1 MFACL
6 FLFRLNLNRQGHI
19 GIVCH
24 QAQPRRSIMS
34 KRSVF
39 TTISPLPAGIA
50 REVVLDFLHN
60 HLEMIDLNPLV
71 KERHP
76 IKPPADAPAD
86 EMNCIWYSL
95 TDRITYL
102 PGGLASG
109 DISYTCAFHDLPDG
123 IQTHCRAPLNV
134 DIRDKWTL
142 CGTLPGEPSEP
153 VELGIGAPATGLYI
167 REDVDLRC
175 NLLMTGFVKK
185 NLKKS
190 HATLVDHLVEKAR
203 LVASG
208 DKDSVYT
215 GRSPSSAAEE
225 KPVLF
230 SPSQSSQ
237 KQAQRYS
244 GQATRR
250 SPPPQLGSPFV
261 PGYQPGR
268 PPSMRY
274 PSPFAGEQQCRN
286 APAAVTA
293 HHRSHSQSTTL
304 PPSQFDQQHRPPA
317 AWPPSAAHALPP
329 ARPPRPEHHH
339 YSLPPPAHHN
349 NNHDNALYPQPLR
362 VRNLSVGSA
371 HVTQPLPGTT
381 TMMTTSNSSGRS
393 ASYRSSDSSGG
404 STATAATSRP
414 SVSEP
419 RTSGSDDHDHPEYP
433 SLNPY
438 SDAGG
443 GGSNSSPDEP
453 LPPRTPLFF
462 AELAGSEGLR
472 KGKKGEEQVR
482 GHPSVLRPGGRAG
495 MGARLDSPFIAE
507 LE

>member
-1 MFACL
+1 
-6 FLFRLNLNRQGHI
+6 
-19 GIVCH
+19 
-24 QAQPRRSIMS
+24 MS

-39 TTISPLPAGIA
+39 TTISPLPAGIP
-50 REVVLDFLHN
+50 RHVVLEFLHN

-203 LVASG
+203 LVMSG
-208 DKDSVYT
+208 DRDSVYT

-244 GQATRR
+244 GQATTAGTRR

-274 PSPFAGEQQCRN
+274 PSPHTGEQRPI
-286 APAAVTA
+286 APAVAPAVA
-293 HHRSHSQSTTL
+293 HQRSHSQHAN
-304 PPSQFDQQHRPPA
+304 PPSQFDQHRPA

-329 ARPPRPEHHH
+329 TRPQHPEH
-339 YSLPPPAHHN
+339 YSLPPPAH
-349 NNHDNALYPQPLR
+349 HDNALYPQPLR

-381 TMMTTSNSSGRS
+381 MTTSNGGGGRS
-393 ASYRSSDSSGG
+393 ASYRSSDSSAG
-404 STATAATSRP
+404 STLTAATSRP

-419 RTSGSDDHDHPEYP
+419 RTSSSGDDHPEYP

-443 GGSNSSPDEP
+443 DCGSPSLDEP
-453 LPPRTPLFF
+453 LPPRKPLLF

-472 KGKKGEEQVR
+472 KGKGEEQARR
-482 GHPSVLRPGGRAG
+482 GAHHPSVLRPGGRAG

>member
-1 MFACL
+1 
-6 FLFRLNLNRQGHI
+6 
-19 GIVCH
+19 
-24 QAQPRRSIMS
+24 MS

-39 TTISPLPAGIA
+39 TSITPLPAGIA
-50 REVVLDFLHN
+50 REVVLNFLHN

-142 CGTLPGEPSEP
+142 CGTLPGEPAEP

-190 HATLVDHLVEKAR
+190 HATLVDTLVEKAT
-203 LVASG
+203 LAMSG
-208 DKDSVYT
+208 DKDSLYT

-244 GQATRR
+244 GT
-250 SPPPQLGSPFV
+250 
-261 PGYQPGR
+261 
-268 PPSMRY
+268 
-274 PSPFAGEQQCRN
+274 
-286 APAAVTA
+286 
-293 HHRSHSQSTTL
+293 
-304 PPSQFDQQHRPPA
+304 
-317 AWPPSAAHALPP
+317 
-329 ARPPRPEHHH
+329 
-339 YSLPPPAHHN
+339 
-349 NNHDNALYPQPLR
+349 
-362 VRNLSVGSA
+362 
-371 HVTQPLPGTT
+371 TT
-381 TMMTTSNSSGRS
+381 TMTPSNSSSGGGRS
-393 ASYRSSDSSGG
+393 ASYRSSDSSSG

-419 RTSGSDDHDHPEYP
+419 RTSSSGDDHPEYP

-438 SDAGG
+438 SGAGG
-443 GGSNSSPDEP
+443 GGSSSSPDEP

-462 AELAGSEGLR
+462 AELVGSEGLR
-472 KGKKGEEQVR
+472 KAKGEEEQAR
-482 GHPSVLRPGGRAG
+482 GGGGGGAHYHPSVLRPGGRAG

>member
-1 MFACL
+1 
-6 FLFRLNLNRQGHI
+6 
-19 GIVCH
+19 
-24 QAQPRRSIMS
+24 MS

-39 TTISPLPAGIA
+39 TTISPLPAGVT
-50 REVVLDFLHN
+50 REVVVGFLHN

-76 IKPPADAPAD
+76 IKPPPDAPVD
-86 EMNCIWYSL
+86 ELKCIWYSL

-109 DISYTCAFHDLPDG
+109 DISYTCAFHDLPNG

-134 DIRDKWTL
+134 DIKEKWTL
-142 CGTLPGEPSEP
+142 CGTLPGEPAEP

-203 LVASG
+203 LATLSG
-208 DKDSVYT
+208 DTDSVRT
-215 GRSPSSAAEE
+215 GQSPSSAAEE

-230 SPSQSSQ
+230 PSSHSSQ
-237 KQAQRYS
+237 NQPPRHS
-244 GQATRR
+244 GRESTCETRR

-274 PSPFAGEQQCRN
+274 PSPNTCEQRHD
-286 APAAVTA
+286 APPIT
-293 HHRSHSQSTTL
+293 HYRSHSQSTYPTSR
-304 PPSQFDQQHRPPA
+304 PDQHHPA
-317 AWPPSAAHALPP
+317 AAWQHPAAHALPP
-329 ARPPRPEHHH
+329 TRPPPQQPHR
-339 YSLPPPAHHN
+339 YSQPPPAY
-349 NNHDNALYPQPLR
+349 HDSALYPQPLR
-362 VRNLSVGSA
+362 VRNMSVGSSSA
-371 HVTQPLPGTT
+371 SVTQPMPGAAMTATT
-381 TMMTTSNSSGRS
+381 TNASSGS
-393 ASYRSSDSSGG
+393 FRSSGSFTSS
-404 STATAATSRP
+404 SPTAATSR
-414 SVSEP
+414 SSN
-419 RTSGSDDHDHPEYP
+419 DHPEYP

-438 SDAGG
+438 EGG
-443 GGSNSSPDEP
+443 GILSPTDEP
-453 LPPRTPLFF
+453 LPPRAPLVF

-472 KGKKGEEQVR
+472 KAKAKNVQEEGDEGQQFRQGDVYR
-482 GHPSVLRPGGRAG
+482 HHPSVLRPGGRSG
-495 MGARLDSPFIAE
+495 MGARLDSPFTAE

>member
-1 MFACL
+1 
-6 FLFRLNLNRQGHI
+6 
-19 GIVCH
+19 
-24 QAQPRRSIMS
+24 MS

-109 DISYTCAFHDLPDG
+109 DISYTCAFHDIPEG

-142 CGTLPGEPSEP
+142 CGTLPGEPAEP

-230 SPSQSSQ
+230 SPSQPSQ
-237 KQAQRYS
+237 KQAPRHS
-244 GQATRR
+244 GQATTAGTRR
-250 SPPPQLGSPFV
+250 SPPPQLGSPFI

-268 PPSMRY
+268 PPSLRY
-274 PSPFAGEQQCRN
+274 PSPRAGEQCRN
-286 APAAVTA
+286 APAVT
-293 HHRSHSQSTTL
+293 HQRSHSQSTN
-304 PPSQFDQQHRPPA
+304 PPSQFDQHRPA
-317 AWPPSAAHALPP
+317 AWPTSAAHGLPP
-329 ARPPRPEHHH
+329 TRPQRPEH
-339 YSLPPPAHHN
+339 YSLPPPAH
-349 NNHDNALYPQPLR
+349 HDNALYPQPLR

-371 HVTQPLPGTT
+371 HVTQPIPGTT
-381 TMMTTSNSSGRS
+381 MTTSNSSGGRS
-393 ASYRSSDSSGG
+393 ASYRSSDSSSG

-419 RTSGSDDHDHPEYP
+419 RTSSSGDDHPEYP

-438 SDAGG
+438 SGG

-472 KGKKGEEQVR
+472 KGKGEEQAR
-482 GHPSVLRPGGRAG
+482 GGAHHPSVLRPGGRAG

>member
-1 MFACL
+1 
-6 FLFRLNLNRQGHI
+6 
-19 GIVCH
+19 
-24 QAQPRRSIMS
+24 MS

-203 LVASG
+203 LVASAG

-274 PSPFAGEQQCRN
+274 PSPHAGEQQCRN
-286 APAAVTA
+286 APAAVTT

-304 PPSQFDQQHRPPA
+304 PPSNFDQQHRPPA

-349 NNHDNALYPQPLR
+349 NHHDNALYPQPLR

-381 TMMTTSNSSGRS
+381 MTTSNSSSGGGHRS
-393 ASYRSSDSSGG
+393 ASYRSSDSFSSGG

-443 GGSNSSPDEP
+443 SNSSPDEP

-472 KGKKGEEQVR
+472 KGKGGEEQVR

>member
-1 MFACL
+1 
-6 FLFRLNLNRQGHI
+6 
-19 GIVCH
+19 
-24 QAQPRRSIMS
+24 MS

-39 TTISPLPAGIA
+39 TTISPLPAGIP
-50 REVVLDFLHN
+50 REVVLDVLHN

-76 IKPPADAPAD
+76 IKPPADAPDD
-86 EMNCIWYSL
+86 ELKCIWYSL

-142 CGTLPGEPSEP
+142 CGTLPGEPAEP

-203 LVASG
+203 LATSG
-208 DKDSVYT
+208 EKDSIYT
-215 GRSPSSAAEE
+215 GQSPSSAAEE

-237 KQAQRYS
+237 KQAPRHGGHQTTS
-244 GQATRR
+244 GTRR

-274 PSPFAGEQQCRN
+274 PTPNAVEQRCN
-286 APAAVTA
+286 APAIT
-293 HHRSHSQSTTL
+293 HHRSYSQSAN
-304 PPSQFDQQHRPPA
+304 PPSRLEQHHPA
-317 AWPPSAAHALPP
+317 AWPTSAAHALPP
-329 ARPPRPEHHH
+329 TRPQPAER
-339 YSLPPPAHHN
+339 YSLPPPAH
-349 NNHDNALYPQPLR
+349 HDNALYPQPLR
-362 VRNLSVGSA
+362 VRNLSVSSA
-371 HVTQPLPGTT
+371 HVTQPIPGTT
-381 TMMTTSNSSGRS
+381 NTSTSSAGGRS
-393 ASYRSSDSSGG
+393 ASYRSSGSSAA
-404 STATAATSRP
+404 STLTAATSRP

-419 RTSGSDDHDHPEYP
+419 RTSGSGDDHPEYP

-443 GGSNSSPDEP
+443 CSSPDEP

-472 KGKKGEEQVR
+472 KGKGDELAHGGAYHHQPNH
-482 GHPSVLRPGGRAG
+482 HPSVLRPGGRAG

-507 LE
+507 ME

>member
-1 MFACL
+1 
-6 FLFRLNLNRQGHI
+6 
-19 GIVCH
+19 
-24 QAQPRRSIMS
+24 MS

-39 TTISPLPAGIA
+39 TTISPLPAGIP
-50 REVVLDFLHN
+50 REVVLDVLHN
-60 HLEMIDLNPLV
+60 HVEMIDLNPLV

-76 IKPPADAPAD
+76 IKPPPDAPDD
-86 EMNCIWYSL
+86 ELKCIWYSL

-142 CGTLPGEPSEP
+142 CGTLPGEPAEP

-203 LVASG
+203 LAMSG

-215 GRSPSSAAEE
+215 GQSPSSAAEE

-230 SPSQSSQ
+230 PSSQSSQ
-237 KQAQRYS
+237 KQTPRRGGQETTS
-244 GQATRR
+244 GTRR

-268 PPSMRY
+268 PPSVRY
-274 PSPFAGEQQCRN
+274 PTPNASEQCRN
-286 APAAVTA
+286 APPMT
-293 HHRSHSQSTTL
+293 HQRSHSQSIN
-304 PPSQFDQQHRPPA
+304 PPSRLEQHRPA
-317 AWPPSAAHALPP
+317 AWPASAAHALPP
-329 ARPPRPEHHH
+329 TRPQRPEH
-339 YSLPPPAHHN
+339 YSLPPPPHHD
-349 NNHDNALYPQPLR
+349 HALYPQPLR

-371 HVTQPLPGTT
+371 QVTQPIPGATT
-381 TMMTTSNSSGRS
+381 TNTSSSIISGGGRS
-393 ASYRSSDSSGG
+393 ASYRSSDSSAA
-404 STATAATSRP
+404 STLTAATSRP

-419 RTSGSDDHDHPEYP
+419 RTSSSGDDHPEYP

-438 SDAGG
+438 SDAAGG
-443 GGSNSSPDEP
+443 SSPDEP
-453 LPPRTPLFF
+453 RPPRTPLFF
-462 AELAGSEGLR
+462 AELAGSEGLG
-472 KGKKGEEQVR
+472 KGKGEERAR
-482 GHPSVLRPGGRAG
+482 GGGGNGVYHHPGHHPSVLRPGGRAG

-507 LE
+507 ME

>member
-1 MFACL
+1 
-6 FLFRLNLNRQGHI
+6 
-19 GIVCH
+19 
-24 QAQPRRSIMS
+24 MS

-39 TTISPLPAGIA
+39 TSITPLPAGIA
-50 REVVLDFLHN
+50 REVVLNFLHN

-142 CGTLPGEPSEP
+142 CGTLPGEPAEP

-190 HATLVDHLVEKAR
+190 HATLVDTLVEKAT
-203 LVASG
+203 LAMSG
-208 DKDSVYT
+208 DKDSLYT

-244 GQATRR
+244 GQATTAGTRR
-250 SPPPQLGSPFV
+250 SPPPQLGSPF
-261 PGYQPGR
+261 
-268 PPSMRY
+268 
-274 PSPFAGEQQCRN
+274 
-286 APAAVTA
+286 
-293 HHRSHSQSTTL
+293 
-304 PPSQFDQQHRPPA
+304 
-317 AWPPSAAHALPP
+317 
-329 ARPPRPEHHH
+329 
-339 YSLPPPAHHN
+339 
-349 NNHDNALYPQPLR
+349 PLR

-381 TMMTTSNSSGRS
+381 TTMTPSNSSSGGGRS
-393 ASYRSSDSSGG
+393 ASYRSSDSSSG

-419 RTSGSDDHDHPEYP
+419 RTSSSGDDHPEYP

-438 SDAGG
+438 SGAGG
-443 GGSNSSPDEP
+443 GGSSSSPDEP

-462 AELAGSEGLR
+462 AELVGSEGLR
-472 KGKKGEEQVR
+472 KAKGEEEQAR
-482 GHPSVLRPGGRAG
+482 GGGGGGAHYHPSVLRPGGRAG

>member
-1 MFACL
+1 
-6 FLFRLNLNRQGHI
+6 
-19 GIVCH
+19 
-24 QAQPRRSIMS
+24 MS

-39 TTISPLPAGIA
+39 TTISPLPAGIP
-50 REVVLDFLHN
+50 RDVVLDFLHN

-142 CGTLPGEPSEP
+142 CGTLPGEPAEP

-203 LVASG
+203 LVMARGEKAS
-208 DKDSVYT
+208 VHT
-215 GRSPSSAAEE
+215 AQSPLSAAEE

-230 SPSQSSQ
+230 PPTPQSSSSQ
-237 KQAQRYS
+237 KQAPRHS
-244 GQATRR
+244 GQETAAPGKSR

-268 PPSMRY
+268 PPSVRY
-274 PSPFAGEQQCRN
+274 PTPSAGEQQQHRG
-286 APAAVTA
+286 APPAA
-293 HHRSHSQSTTL
+293 HHRSYSSQSVGH
-304 PPSQFDQQHRPPA
+304 PRPEQQQQQQHRPA
-317 AWPPSAAHALPP
+317 AWPQSAAHALPP
-329 ARPPRPEHHH
+329 SQPQRF
-339 YSLPPPAHHN
+339 SLPPSAAPARHES
-349 NNHDNALYPQPLR
+349 ALYPQPLR
-362 VRNLSVGSA
+362 VRNTSVGSA
-371 HVTQPLPGTT
+371 QLTQPIPGAATT
-381 TMMTTSNSSGRS
+381 NSTGGSTGHRS
-393 ASYRSSDSSGG
+393 ASYRSSDSS
-404 STATAATSRP
+404 AATSRP

-419 RTSGSDDHDHPEYP
+419 RTSGSGDDHPEYP

-438 SDAGG
+438 SGAGG
-443 GGSNSSPDEP
+443 GGGGGGGSSSPDEP
-453 LPPRTPLFF
+453 LPPRTPVFF
-462 AELAGSEGLR
+462 AELAGSEGL
-472 KGKKGEEQVR
+472 GKAKGEGEGQQAR
-482 GHPSVLRPGGRAG
+482 LPGHHPSVLRPGGRGG

>member
-1 MFACL
+1 
-6 FLFRLNLNRQGHI
+6 
-19 GIVCH
+19 
-24 QAQPRRSIMS
+24 MS

-39 TTISPLPAGIA
+39 TTISPLPAGIP

-76 IKPPADAPAD
+76 IKPPADAPQD
-86 EMNCIWYSL
+86 ELQCIWYSL

-142 CGTLPGEPSEP
+142 CGTLPGEPAQP
-153 VELGIGAPATGLYI
+153 VELGLGAPATGLYI

-203 LVASG
+203 HVASG
-208 DKDSVYT
+208 DKYSIRT
-215 GRSPSSAAEE
+215 EQSPLSAAEE

-230 SPSQSSQ
+230 PSSQ
-237 KQAQRYS
+237 ASQNQPPRYS
-244 GQATRR
+244 RRESTSEKRR

-268 PPSMRY
+268 PPSVRY
-274 PSPFAGEQQCRN
+274 PSPITGEQRHN
-286 APAAVTA
+286 APPVTT
-293 HHRSHSQSTTL
+293 HYRSHSQSAI
-304 PPSQFDQQHRPPA
+304 PPSRIDQHHPS
-317 AWPPSAAHALPP
+317 AWHPAAHALPP
-329 ARPPRPEHHH
+329 TRPQQPDR
-339 YSLPPPAHHN
+339 YSQPPPPPAY
-349 NNHDNALYPQPLR
+349 HDSALYPQPLR
-362 VRNLSVGSA
+362 VRNMSVGSA
-371 HVTQPLPGTT
+371 NVTQPIPGAA
-381 TMMTTSNSSGRS
+381 TTSSSSGART
-393 ASYRSSDSSGG
+393 ASYRSSGSFSS
-404 STATAATSRP
+404 STSTPTAATS
-414 SVSEP
+414 S
-419 RTSGSDDHDHPEYP
+419 SGGDDHPEYP

-438 SDAGG
+438 SDADGG
-443 GGSNSSPDEP
+443 PDEP
-453 LPPRTPLFF
+453 LPPRAPLVF
-462 AELAGSEGLR
+462 AELAGSEGPR
-472 KGKKGEEQVR
+472 RVKGGKGEEQHAVHAYR
-482 GHPSVLRPGGRAG
+482 NHPSVLRPGGRSG
-495 MGARLDSPFIAE
+495 MGARLDSPFTAE

>member
-1 MFACL
+1 
-6 FLFRLNLNRQGHI
+6 
-19 GIVCH
+19 
-24 QAQPRRSIMS
+24 MS

-142 CGTLPGEPSEP
+142 CGTLPGEPAEP

-203 LVASG
+203 LATSG

-237 KQAQRYS
+237 KQAPRHS
-244 GQATRR
+244 SQATTAGTRR

-274 PSPFAGEQQCRN
+274 PSPQTGEQRCN
-286 APAAVTA
+286 APAVTP
-293 HHRSHSQSTTL
+293 HGPHSQYIN
-304 PPSQFDQQHRPPA
+304 PPSQFDQHRPA

-329 ARPPRPEHHH
+329 TRPQHREH
-339 YSLPPPAHHN
+339 YSLPPPAH
-349 NNHDNALYPQPLR
+349 HDNALYPQPLR

-381 TMMTTSNSSGRS
+381 TMTTSNSGGGGGRS
-393 ASYRSSDSSGG
+393 ASYRGSDSSSG

-419 RTSGSDDHDHPEYP
+419 RTSGSGDDHPEYP

-443 GGSNSSPDEP
+443 SSSSPDEP
-453 LPPRTPLFF
+453 LPPRKPLFF
-462 AELAGSEGLR
+462 AELAGSEG
-472 KGKKGEEQVR
+472 KGEEQAR
-482 GHPSVLRPGGRAG
+482 GGGGGGAYHHPSVLRPGGRAG

>member
-1 MFACL
+1 
-6 FLFRLNLNRQGHI
+6 
-19 GIVCH
+19 
-24 QAQPRRSIMS
+24 MS

-39 TTISPLPAGIA
+39 TTISPLPAGIP
-50 REVVLDFLHN
+50 REVVLDVLHN

-76 IKPPADAPAD
+76 IKPPADAPDD
-86 EMNCIWYSL
+86 ELKCIWYSL

-109 DISYTCAFHDLPDG
+109 DISYTCAFHDIPEG

-142 CGTLPGEPSEP
+142 CGTLPGERAEP

-175 NLLMTGFVKK
+175 NILMTGFVKK

-203 LVASG
+203 LATTG
-208 DKDSVYT
+208 EKDSIYT
-215 GRSPSSAAEE
+215 GQSPSSAAEE
-225 KPVLF
+225 KPALF

-237 KQAQRYS
+237 KQAQRHSVQGTTS
-244 GQATRR
+244 GTRR

-274 PSPFAGEQQCRN
+274 TNPYAGEQRCN
-286 APAAVTA
+286 TPPVI
-293 HHRSHSQSTTL
+293 HHRSHSQSSI
-304 PPSQFDQQHRPPA
+304 PPSRLEQHHPA
-317 AWPPSAAHALPP
+317 AWPSSAAHALPP
-329 ARPPRPEHHH
+329 MRPQRPEH
-339 YSLPPPAHHN
+339 YSLPPPAH
-349 NNHDNALYPQPLR
+349 HDNALYPQPLR

-371 HVTQPLPGTT
+371 HLTQPIPGTT
-381 TMMTTSNSSGRS
+381 TTNTSSTGG
-393 ASYRSSDSSGG
+393 SYRSSDSSAA
-404 STATAATSRP
+404 STLTAATSRP

-419 RTSGSDDHDHPEYP
+419 RTSNSGDDHPEYP

-438 SDAGG
+438 SG
-443 GGSNSSPDEP
+443 GGSSSSLDEP
-453 LPPRTPLFF
+453 LPRTPLFF
-462 AELAGSEGLR
+462 AELAGSEGVR
-472 KGKKGEEQVR
+472 KGKEEQQAHR
-482 GHPSVLRPGGRAG
+482 PGSHPSILRPGGRAG

-507 LE
+507 ME

>member
-1 MFACL
+1 
-6 FLFRLNLNRQGHI
+6 
-19 GIVCH
+19 
-24 QAQPRRSIMS
+24 MS

-39 TTISPLPAGIA
+39 TTISPLPAGIP
-50 REVVLDFLHN
+50 RDVVLDFLHN

-76 IKPPADAPAD
+76 IKPPADSPAD

-102 PGGLASG
+102 PGGLANG

-142 CGTLPGEPSEP
+142 CGTLPGEPAEP

-203 LVASG
+203 LVMAG
-208 DKDSVYT
+208 DKDSIRT
-215 GRSPSSAAEE
+215 GQSPSSAAEE

-230 SPSQSSQ
+230 SPSQAPQ
-237 KQAQRYS
+237 NQAPRHNGRES
-244 GQATRR
+244 NPGTRR
-250 SPPPQLGSPFV
+250 SPPPQLGSPFI

-274 PSPFAGEQQCRN
+274 PSPNTAEQRRST
-286 APAAVTA
+286 PPVT
-293 HHRSHSQSTTL
+293 HHRSHSQSTN
-304 PPSQFDQQHRPPA
+304 PPSRLAQHSPA
-317 AWPPSAAHALPP
+317 AWHPSATHSLPP
-329 ARPPRPEHHH
+329 TRPQHGQH
-339 YSLPPPAHHN
+339 YSLPPPAH
-349 NNHDNALYPQPLR
+349 HDNALYPQPLR

-371 HVTQPLPGTT
+371 HVTQPIPGTT
-381 TMMTTSNSSGRS
+381 TMNRSSINGGRS
-393 ASYRSSDSSGG
+393 ASYQSLDSSSSSG

-419 RTSGSDDHDHPEYP
+419 RTSSSGDDHPEYP

-443 GGSNSSPDEP
+443 GSSSSPDEP
-453 LPPRTPLFF
+453 LPPRTPVFF
-462 AELAGSEGLR
+462 AELVGSEGLR
-472 KGKKGEEQVR
+472 KAKGEEQVHQHGGGGAYR
-482 GHPSVLRPGGRAG
+482 HHHPSVLRPGGRAG

>member
-1 MFACL
+1 
-6 FLFRLNLNRQGHI
+6 
-19 GIVCH
+19 
-24 QAQPRRSIMS
+24 MS

-39 TTISPLPAGIA
+39 TSITPLPAGIA
-50 REVVLDFLHN
+50 REVVLNFLHN

-86 EMNCIWYSL
+86 EKNCIWYSL

-142 CGTLPGEPSEP
+142 CGTLPGEPAEP

-203 LVASG
+203 LAMSS

-237 KQAQRYS
+237 KHAQRHS
-244 GQATRR
+244 GQAATAGTRR

-268 PPSMRY
+268 PPSLRY
-274 PSPFAGEQQCRN
+274 PSPQMGEQRRN
-286 APAAVTA
+286 APAVT
-293 HHRSHSQSTTL
+293 HHRSHPQSTN
-304 PPSQFDQQHRPPA
+304 PPSHFDQHCPA
-317 AWPPSAAHALPP
+317 AWPSSAAHALPP
-329 ARPPRPEHHH
+329 ARPQRPEH
-339 YSLPPPAHHN
+339 YSLPPPAH
-349 NNHDNALYPQPLR
+349 HDNALYPQPLR

-381 TMMTTSNSSGRS
+381 TMTTSNSSSGGRS
-393 ASYRSSDSSGG
+393 ASYRSSDSSAG

-419 RTSGSDDHDHPEYP
+419 RTSSSGDDHPEYP

-438 SDAGG
+438 SGAGG
-443 GGSNSSPDEP
+443 GGSNSSPDEL

-462 AELAGSEGLR
+462 AELVGSEGLR
-472 KGKKGEEQVR
+472 KAKGEEQAR
-482 GHPSVLRPGGRAG
+482 GGGGGGAAHHPSVLRPGGRAG

>member
-1 MFACL
+1 
-6 FLFRLNLNRQGHI
+6 
-19 GIVCH
+19 
-24 QAQPRRSIMS
+24 MS
-34 KRSVF
+34 KRTVF
-39 TTISPLPAGIA
+39 TTISPLPTGIP
-50 REVVLDFLHN
+50 REVVVNFLHN

-86 EMNCIWYSL
+86 EIKCIWYSL

-142 CGTLPGEPSEP
+142 CGTLPGEPAGP

-175 NLLMTGFVKK
+175 NILMTGFVKK

-203 LVASG
+203 QVMSG
-208 DKDSVYT
+208 DKDSIYT
-215 GRSPSSAAEE
+215 GKSPSSAAEE

-230 SPSQSSQ
+230 PTSQATQ
-237 KQAQRYS
+237 NQPPRYDVRENTL
-244 GQATRR
+244 GTRR

-261 PGYQPGR
+261 SGYQPGR

-274 PSPFAGEQQCRN
+274 PSSNEGDKSRN
-286 APAAVTA
+286 ATLIA
-293 HHRSHSQSTTL
+293 HHRPHSQFTN
-304 PPSQFDQQHRPPA
+304 PPSRLEQHYPA
-317 AWPPSAAHALPP
+317 AARHPPTLAHLSTRPHPP
-329 ARPPRPEHHH
+329 QH
-339 YSLPPPAHHN
+339 YSLPPPAHHD
-349 NNHDNALYPQPLR
+349 HTLYPQPLR
-362 VRNLSVGSA
+362 VRNLSIGSA
-371 HVTQPLPGTT
+371 QVTQPIPGTARPAACHR
-381 TMMTTSNSSGRS
+381 SSGSTSSSS
-393 ASYRSSDSSGG
+393 A
-404 STATAATSRP
+404 ATTSRP

-419 RTSGSDDHDHPEYP
+419 RTSSDHPEYP

-438 SDAGG
+438 SDAGSG
-443 GGSNSSPDEP
+443 ASSSPDEP
-453 LPPRTPLFF
+453 RPPRTPPYF
-462 AELAGSEGLR
+462 AELAGSGPDL
-472 KGKKGEEQVR
+472 GKKAGAD
-482 GHPSVLRPGGRAG
+482 GAWSPDHPVVLRPGGRAG

>member
-1 MFACL
+1 
-6 FLFRLNLNRQGHI
+6 
-19 GIVCH
+19 
-24 QAQPRRSIMS
+24 MS

-39 TTISPLPAGIA
+39 TTISPLPAGIP
-50 REVVLDFLHN
+50 REVVLDVLHN
-60 HLEMIDLNPLV
+60 HVEMIDLNPLV

-76 IKPPADAPAD
+76 IKPPADAPDD
-86 EMNCIWYSL
+86 ELKCIWYSL

-109 DISYTCAFHDLPDG
+109 DISYTCAFNDLPDG

-142 CGTLPGEPSEP
+142 CGTLPGERALP

-203 LVASG
+203 LAMAG

-215 GRSPSSAAEE
+215 GQSPSSAAEE

-230 SPSQSSQ
+230 PSSQSSQ
-237 KQAQRYS
+237 KQAPRHS
-244 GQATRR
+244 GQGTTTGPRR
-250 SPPPQLGSPFV
+250 SPPPQLGSPFI

-274 PSPFAGEQQCRN
+274 ANPNAGEQRCN
-286 APAAVTA
+286 ASNVT
-293 HHRSHSQSTTL
+293 HQRSYSQSTI
-304 PPSQFDQQHRPPA
+304 PPSQPEQHRPA
-317 AWPPSAAHALPP
+317 AWPASAAHALPP
-329 ARPPRPEHHH
+329 ARPQHPEH
-339 YSLPPPAHHN
+339 YSLPPPAHH
-349 NNHDNALYPQPLR
+349 HDNALYPQPLR

-371 HVTQPLPGTT
+371 QVTQPIPGATT
-381 TMMTTSNSSGRS
+381 TNPNSIRS
-393 ASYRSSDSSGG
+393 ASYRSSGSSTG
-404 STATAATSRP
+404 STLTAATSRP

-419 RTSGSDDHDHPEYP
+419 RTSSGSGDDHPEYP

-443 GGSNSSPDEP
+443 SDEPDEP
-453 LPPRTPLFF
+453 PPPRKPLIF

-472 KGKKGEEQVR
+472 KGNGDQPPPR
-482 GHPSVLRPGGRAG
+482 GAYQQHPGHHPSVLRPGGRAG

-507 LE
+507 ME

>member
-1 MFACL
+1 
-6 FLFRLNLNRQGHI
+6 
-19 GIVCH
+19 
-24 QAQPRRSIMS
+24 MS
-34 KRSVF
+34 KRTVF
-39 TTISPLPAGIA
+39 TTISPLPAGIS
-50 REVVLDFLHN
+50 REVVVSFLHN

-76 IKPPADAPAD
+76 IKPPANAPAD
-86 EMNCIWYSL
+86 ELKCIWYSL

-109 DISYTCAFHDLPDG
+109 DISYTCAFNDIPDG

-142 CGTLPGEPSEP
+142 CGTLPGERAEP

-203 LVASG
+203 QAASG
-208 DKDSVYT
+208 EKDSVYS
-215 GRSPSSAAEE
+215 GPSPSSAAEE

-230 SPSQSSQ
+230 SPSQASHNQTPRHSSQ
-237 KQAQRYS
+237 QNTS
-244 GQATRR
+244 GTN

-274 PSPFAGEQQCRN
+274 PSPNEGDKGRN
-286 APAAVTA
+286 APPVT
-293 HHRSHSQSTTL
+293 HHRPHSQYTN
-304 PPSQFDQQHRPPA
+304 PPYQQLEQHRPA
-317 AWPPSAAHALPP
+317 AWQPSPYAAHPP
-329 ARPPRPEHHH
+329 PPTRPPPLSPQQQQH
-339 YSLPPPAHHN
+339 YSLPPPAHGDH
-349 NNHDNALYPQPLR
+349 ALYPQPLR

-371 HVTQPLPGTT
+371 AQVTQPMPGPA
-381 TMMTTSNSSGRS
+381 RDHS
-393 ASYRSSDSSGG
+393 APSDHHHHHHRSSGG
-404 STATAATSRP
+404 SCPSSTSTGRP
-414 SVSEP
+414 SISSEP
-419 RTSGSDDHDHPEYP
+419 RTSSIGSGGDDHPEYP

-438 SDAGG
+438 SDG
-443 GGSNSSPDEP
+443 SSPDEP
-453 LPPRTPLFF
+453 KPPRTPQFF
-462 AELAGSEGLR
+462 AELAGSDALR
-472 KGKKGEEQVR
+472 RKSTKAGADGS
-482 GHPSVLRPGGRAG
+482 GGAYPDHPLVLRPGRAG

-507 LE
+507 ME

>member
-1 MFACL
+1 
-6 FLFRLNLNRQGHI
+6 
-19 GIVCH
+19 
-24 QAQPRRSIMS
+24 MS

-39 TTISPLPAGIA
+39 TTISPLPAGIP
-50 REVVLDFLHN
+50 RDVVLDFLHN

-142 CGTLPGEPSEP
+142 CGTLPGEPAEP

-203 LVASG
+203 LVMAGGEKAS
-208 DKDSVYT
+208 VHIAQQ
-215 GRSPSSAAEE
+215 SPLSAAEE

-230 SPSQSSQ
+230 QPPPQSSSSQ
-237 KQAQRYS
+237 KQAPRHS
-244 GQATRR
+244 GQEATAPGKRR

-268 PPSMRY
+268 PPSVRY
-274 PSPFAGEQQCRN
+274 PTPNAGEQHNQQQHRG
-286 APAAVTA
+286 APPAA
-293 HHRSHSQSTTL
+293 HHRSYSSQ
-304 PPSQFDQQHRPPA
+304 PAGNPWPEQQQQHQQHRPA

-329 ARPPRPEHHH
+329 SQPQRF
-339 YSLPPPAHHN
+339 SLPPPAAAAARHES
-349 NNHDNALYPQPLR
+349 ALYPQPLR
-362 VRNLSVGSA
+362 VRNTSVGSA
-371 HVTQPLPGTT
+371 HVTQPIPGAATSHTT
-381 TMMTTSNSSGRS
+381 GSSTGRRS
-393 ASYRSSDSSGG
+393 ASYRSSDSS
-404 STATAATSRP
+404 SAATSRP

-419 RTSGSDDHDHPEYP
+419 RTSGSGDDHPEYP

-438 SDAGG
+438 SGAGG
-443 GGSNSSPDEP
+443 GGGGGGSSSSPDEP
-453 LPPRTPLFF
+453 LPPRTPVFF
-462 AELAGSEGLR
+462 AELAGSEGL
-472 KGKKGEEQVR
+472 GKAKGEGEGQQAR
-482 GHPSVLRPGGRAG
+482 LPGHHPSVLRPGGRAG